1 MVYHKETKNKQDV
14 CCLYVKSSNE
24 GNIVFTMISFKFNS
38 YIPRCYGRIESFRS
52 RKARMTTTKGKKNFE
67 IQSMC

>member
-24 GNIVFTMISFKFNS
+24 GNIVFTMISFSLKATS
-38 YIPRCYGRIESFRS
+38 HGVIGESNHFDRV
-52 RKARMTTTKGKKNFE
+52 RRA
-67 IQSMC
+67 